1 MTSFDKTFNQTS
13 GAQAAEIPSQPL
25 KAISVDSVS
34 AEREQLLK
42 RLIQKVAAL
51 RPTKTLPANDT
62 TVHEIVMEAQVDGSR
77 YCVVRCRPCTNASVS
92 LSPRERAIAKLIAE
106 GLPNKCIGHQLGISP
121 WTVAT
126 YIRRIFAKLGVTS
139 RTAMIAQLLAKNLL

>member
-1 MTSFDKTFNQTS
+1 MIYFDENFDRKSDF
-13 GAQAAEIPSQPL
+13 QATESPSQPL
-25 KAISVDSVS
+25 KAISVDSVC

-51 RPTKTLPANDT
+51 RPAKTLPASDT
-62 TVHEIVMEAQVDGSR
+62 TVHEVVMESQVDGIQ
-77 YCVVRCRPCTNASVS
+77 YCVVRCRPRTNASVS

-106 GLPNKCIGHQLGISP
+106 GLPNKCIGNQLGISP

-139 RTAMIAQLLAKNLL
+139 RTAMIAQLLAENLL

>member
-1 MTSFDKTFNQTS
+1 MTSFDKAFNKTQNFQPS
-13 GAQAAEIPSQPL
+13 ESCSQPL
-25 KAISVDSVS
+25 KSIATDSDS

-42 RLIQKVAAL
+42 RLIQKAAAL
-51 RPTKTLPANDT
+51 SPFKNLPANET
-62 TVHEIVMEAQVDGSR
+62 TLHEVVMEAHVDGIR
-77 YCVVRCRPCTNASVS
+77 YCVVRCRPRVAVSVS

-139 RTAMIAQLLAKNLL
+139 RTAMIAQLLAENLL